1 MVPIP
6 KVFETDA
13 TQADSHTFV
22 IPKKANRDPEKLDA
36 ALTFVKGMLD
46 RSYTWAQG
54 GHVPSWLPIQQSEKY
69 RKLEPQANY
78 ASAANNVARDPI
90 VWFSG
95 SGSDLENQA
104 GAAFQTVF
112 GGASPESGLRQ
123 FKDAMDRF
131 LETPN
136 PV

>member
-1 MVPIP
+1 
-6 KVFETDA
+6 
-13 TQADSHTFV
+13 
-22 IPKKANRDPEKLDA
+22 
-36 ALTFVKGMLD
+36 MLD

-54 GHVPSWLPIQQSEKY
+54 GHVPAWKPVADSQKY
-69 RKLEPQANY
+69 RKLKPQANY
-78 ASAANNVARDPI
+78 ASSAADVVRDPV

-112 GGASPESGLRQ
+112 GGASPETGLRQ
-123 FKDAMDRF
+123 FKDAMERF
-131 LETPN
+131 LETPK